1 MSETGS
7 AGRPGRYSR
16 SFGGLVAALVVTVVG
31 VLVVFGLRSLTSDE
45 DVFDREPVDYL
56 ALVRDVQVAG
66 VDVVYPATLPSGWGA
81 SDVDFTPAPEPAFD
95 LSVLTSDSDF
105 VGLRVADAPLEEML
119 ESLVDED
126 YSERE
131 PLVFSGAEA
140 EGLVATRWEGFGD
153 DGGDTAY
160 TAEVDGQQVLV
171 YGSASPQEISGY
183 VARLTDVPVE
193 GADDSDQDRQPGD

>member
-16 SFGGLVAALVVTVVG
+16 SFGGLVGAMVVTVVG
-31 VLVVFGLRSLTSDE
+31 VLAVFGLRSLTSDE
-45 DVFDREPVDYL
+45 DVFDRDPVDYL
-56 ALVRDVQVAG
+56 SLVRDVQVAG

-81 SDVDFTPAPEPAFD
+81 SDVDFTPAPDPAFS
-95 LSVLTSDSDF
+95 LSVLTEDSDY

-126 YSERE
+126 YSERD
-131 PLVFSGAEA
+131 PLVFSGAQA
-140 EGLVATRWEGFGD
+140 EGLIATRWEGYGD
-153 DGGDTAY
+153 EEGDTAY
-160 TAEVDGQQVLV
+160 AAEVDGQQVLV

-183 VARLTDVPVE
+183 VVRLTDATVE
-193 GADDSDQDRQPGD
+193 GADSSDQDRQPSG